1 MALDAPGAAL
11 LLEVRGER
19 RGTEPP
25 QDSWGD
31 ARALLEARGPAWTPA
46 AGPGLSGTLWLADPA
61 EAFPVLHGLRSE
73 LRSEPTR
80 PRLLIAA
87 GLGIGDDLSGA
98 RMASEAYRLL
108 GRRGRN
114 LTRVVTADPHANL
127 VLGALCRTIDTLVHG
142 WTDAQW
148 QAIHRR
154 DRGRTLQE
162 IGEELGIAY
171 QNVSKRLIAAHYSL
185 YRDVLEAASL
195 VFSRAAGS

>member
-46 AGPGLSGTLWLADPA
+46 TGPGLSGTLWLAD
-61 EAFPVLHGLRSE
+61 
-73 LRSEPTR
+73 
-80 PRLLIAA
+80 AA